1 MAGLHFLKI
10 PLRTSQIARFAVFL
24 ASFAVANFASAQ
36 VEIKTRFT
44 KHKSSDEKEEIICYV
59 SKPMVEK
66 LKSMI
71 AEMSDKN
78 FKRQSKEADFVEVTI
93 GARFKE
99 NGETPEA
106 KKVRI
111 PLNKGTAEDSQAEQK
126 RTSYLE
132 QCLGQLQELEYLQK
146 KYESL
151 LEKREIIK
159 VQLQKDGT
167 SAVDGYYKN
176 EDEILSTITQINKT
190 VRFFE
195 MQFGIDMKK
204 LSEECDGKNSQV
216 PDR

>member
-10 PLRTSQIARFAVFL
+10 SLRTSQIARFAVFL
-24 ASFAVANFASAQ
+24 ALFAVANFASAQ

-66 LKSMI
+66 LKTMI
-71 AEMSDKN
+71 TESSDKS
-78 FKRQSKEADFVEVTI
+78 FKKQSKEDDFVEVTL
-93 GARFKE
+93 GSRYSH

-106 KKVRI
+106 KTVRI
-111 PLNKGTAEDSQAEQK
+111 PLNKGITEDSQGEQK
-126 RTSYLE
+126 RSSYLD
-132 QCLGQLQELEYLQK
+132 QCLGRLQELEYLQK
-146 KYESL
+146 KNESL

-159 VQLQKDGT
+159 AQLQKDVT
-167 SAVDGYYKN
+167 SVVDGYYKN

-204 LSEECDGKNSQV
+204 LSEECDGKNSQI
-216 PDR
+216 PDK